1 MVLKGGIKVTRDG
14 LESTTC
20 GINSISS
27 FSAAILCDKDIM
39 DQGAAEIVKV
49 EGADT
54 CNPTVYMKH
63 KAGCVE
69 FDPDDYS
76 WIE

>member
-1 MVLKGGIKVTRDG
+1 MVLEGGIKVTRNGKASVPCGADG
-14 LESTTC
+14 IYT
-20 GINSISS
+20 

-39 DQGAAEIVKV
+39 DQGEAEILQVK
-49 EGADT
+49 GAET
-54 CNPTVYMKH
+54 CNPTVYLKH